1 MFPLQSPIFYLTS
14 RDCPP
19 GSPSAGHS
27 GPGSVPGTWEPWPPS
42 APACRRGGSGQ
53 CCVER
58 PLPFP
63 SLPCCPSCCLATL
76 SLCHCHVTIGST
88 KGDNLERWKKF
99 YKNSLFPYKWSK
111 VMWLSSVQNWFLIQ
125 CSLFQKKPQEI
136 FFFWL
141 NSTVSFSFIY

>member
-27 GPGSVPGTWEPWPPS
+27 GPGSVPGTLVPWPPS

-58 PLPFP
+58 PPP
-63 SLPCCPSCCLATL
+63 SPSPPCCPSCCLATL
-76 SLCHCHVTIGST
+76 SLCHCHVTIGSA
-88 KGDNLERWKKF
+88 KGDNLKRCEFFLYKTVYSHTNKAKLSDCLLYKF
-99 YKNSLFPYKWSK
+99 DFLYNALYSRKNRKS
-111 VMWLSSVQNWFLIQ
+111 
-125 CSLFQKKPQEI
+125 
-136 FFFWL
+136 FFF
-141 NSTVSFSFIY
+141 